1 MPWNEE
7 HLDRPTRIFI
17 SATFFLLTL
26 FVSFTSGNEV
36 AFGYAIFL
44 QLIPSRPPAWFQ
56 PVLDFIH
63 PYLGPFLVEQPP
75 APVRRILR
83 SLRIRN

>member
-7 HLDRPTRIFI
+7 HFDRPTRILI
-17 SATFFLLTL
+17 SAIFFLLTL
-26 FVSFTSGNEV
+26 FVSLTSGNEI

-56 PVLDFIH
+56 PVLDRI
-63 PYLGPFLVEQPP
+63 PP
-75 APVRRILR
+75 IG
-83 SLRIRN
+83 IRN